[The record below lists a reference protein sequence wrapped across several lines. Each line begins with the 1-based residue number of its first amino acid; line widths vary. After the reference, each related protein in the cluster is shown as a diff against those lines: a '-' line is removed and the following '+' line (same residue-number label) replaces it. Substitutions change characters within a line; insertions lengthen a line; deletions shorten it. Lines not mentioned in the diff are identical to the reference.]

1 MFRLSNVSAM
11 YWGVKMINV
20 TDEGLIENKSDHPI
34 EAGAA
39 KLKKKPKS
47 PSTRRDK
54 IIERAST
61 VFWKKGY
68 SGASMRDIAKACKCK
83 PANIYNFF
91 NSKEEILFEF
101 LFTQSMR
108 LLEMIRHFEQDRTSK
123 ASEQLQEFIRI
134 HTRNVLSY
142 RKTSRFLFDTGLER
156 LSRSNRQKVI
166 SYRDHYDRI
175 LAGIIQRGIE
185 TGEFCETDARLA
197 ARNIASMIT
206 RTIIWYS
213 PGGQLSVD
221 DIARFLFEFTVN
233 GLKNSERSNDESA

>member
-1 MFRLSNVSAM
+1 
-11 YWGVKMINV
+11 MI
-20 TDEGLIENKSDHPI
+20 EMSGSSLIEVESDHAI
-34 EAGAA
+34 EPGVVRLE
-39 KLKKKPKS
+39 KNLRRS
-47 PSTRRDK
+47 STRREK
-54 IIERAST
+54 IVERAST

-101 LFTQSMR
+101 LLTQSKR
-108 LLEMIRHFEQDRTSK
+108 LLEMIRHFEYDRTSK
-123 ASEQLQEFIRI
+123 ASKQLHEFIRI
-134 HTRNVLSY
+134 HTENVLSY
-142 RKTSRFLFDTGLER
+142 RKTSHFLFDTGLER

-166 SYRDHYDRI
+166 HYRDQYDRI
-175 LAGIIQRGIE
+175 LTGIIRRGIE
-185 TGEFCETDARLA
+185 EGEFRKIDARLA

-221 DIARFLFEFTVN
+221 DIARSIFEFSVH
-233 GLKNSERSNDESA
+233 GLTRENSRKEG

>member
-1 MFRLSNVSAM
+1 
-11 YWGVKMINV
+11 MINV
-20 TDEGLIENKSDHPI
+20 SNEGLIKNESDHPI
-34 EAGAA
+34 EPGAA
-39 KLKKKPKS
+39 KLKKS

-54 IIERAST
+54 IVEKAST

-101 LFTQSMR
+101 LFAQSMR
-108 LLEMIRHFEQDRTSK
+108 LLEMIRHLEHDRTSK
-123 ASEQLQEFIRI
+123 ASEQLQEFICI
-134 HTRNVLSY
+134 HTRHVLSY
-142 RKTSRFLFDTGLER
+142 RKTSHFLFDTGLER

-166 SYRDHYDRI
+166 SNRDHYDRI

-185 TGEFCETDARLA
+185 AGEFSETDARLA

-213 PGGQLSVD
+213 PGGRLSVD
-221 DIARFLFEFTVN
+221 DIARSLFKFAVN
-233 GLKNSERSNDESA
+233 GLKREKNHHDESA